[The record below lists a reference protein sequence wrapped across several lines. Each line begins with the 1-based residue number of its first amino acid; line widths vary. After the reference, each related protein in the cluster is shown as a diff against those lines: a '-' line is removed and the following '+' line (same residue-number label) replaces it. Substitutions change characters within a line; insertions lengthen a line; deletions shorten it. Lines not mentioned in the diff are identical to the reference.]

1 MQDVLSTG
9 VQLKGRT
16 LAVARL
22 MPAWVS
28 LWQPGAAIDVEAIE
42 ESVVLFR
49 EADDVFSEGCALTIL
64 GIAYGAMAPP
74 DLDRAEDVLRQALQL
89 VPVDLDPSFNAVF
102 RSVLGTNEFIR
113 GRPAEALALFDQARS
128 DAVRTGDQFVEGL
141 TLTNVGWS
149 RLALGEAHP
158 EFFTRHLQITLSFGS
173 EDGVGYAFEGLAAC
187 AIVLGEI
194 ERAGM
199 FLGAAETIR
208 QRTGIFDRRS
218 YITYGPFVEQV
229 LASDRAGEFEAA
241 RDRGHRMTRA
251 DAVHLALEN
260 AS

>member
-1 MQDVLSTG
+1 
-9 VQLKGRT
+9 
-16 LAVARL
+16 
-22 MPAWVS
+22 
-28 LWQPGAAIDVEAIE
+28 
-42 ESVVLFR
+42 
-49 EADDVFSEGCALTIL
+49 
-64 GIAYGAMAPP
+64 MAPP

-113 GRPAEALALFDQARS
+113 GRAAEALALFDEARS

-187 AIVLGEI
+187 AIVLGET

-218 YITYGPFVEQV
+218 SITYGPFVEQV
-229 LASDRAGEFEAA
+229 LASDRAGQFEAA

-251 DAVHLALEN
+251 DAVHLALQQ
-260 AS
+260 AP